1 MNRYAQLTK
10 RQQEEFNTLPL
21 GFAFSN
27 AQFTEMMTEWGLDPK
42 DDLDKIVRIPGGG
55 FIQKKDVDLLRE
67 TSCRHKKELEDAI
80 AADETGE
87 GFIYEMFYYELANH
101 EYGYTGELDET
112 LETLGYTYEEVMAD
126 KRLKRGLKKAMAKF

>member
-10 RQQEEFNTLPL
+10 RQQEEFNALPL

-27 AQFTEMMTEWGLDPK
+27 AQFTEMMTAWGLDPK

-55 FIQKKDVDLLRE
+55 FIQKKDIDSLKE
-67 TSCRHKKELEDAI
+67 TNRRHKKELKDAI